1 MVAANTSI
9 EKEMRDT
16 IIDVIAIAVNFKRET
31 KAALVI
37 SHVKILQVLNS
48 LDFLKYQK

>member
-1 MVAANTSI
+1 MLYLHYLKGIFQQWLRPT
-9 EKEMRDT
+9 
-16 IIDVIAIAVNFKRET
+16 VNFKRET